1 MSRLSLTLC
10 ARPSGS
16 RPSSSERSAGVC
28 LPQTQI
34 AALAVEHL
42 AGLQIRF
49 AVATTSERKPVGAPV
64 GSLRSAADATETPS
78 SSPIMWIGR

>member
-1 MSRLSLTLC
+1 MRQAERQQAFVERALGRRLL
-10 ARPSGS
+10 APH
-16 RPSSSERSAGVC
+16 AK
-28 LPQTQI
+28 

-42 AGLQIRF
+42 ALPSDRFF

-64 GSLRSAADATETPS
+64 GSLRSAADATEMPS